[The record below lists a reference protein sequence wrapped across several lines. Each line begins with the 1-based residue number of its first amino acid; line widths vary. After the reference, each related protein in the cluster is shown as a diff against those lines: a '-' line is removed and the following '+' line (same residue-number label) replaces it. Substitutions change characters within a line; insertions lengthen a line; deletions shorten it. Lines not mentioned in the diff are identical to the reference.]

1 MRKKLL
7 ALLMC
12 ATMVLGTSVTAMA
25 AVKDDAEALGTKNA
39 DKFIDEYYPTAT
51 ELVCKTQNGTNGQVE
66 YGYIYKDTDTV
77 LYSYQPVVVYS
88 KDDVYHPATWV
99 YSNGG
104 KLKAYQTKAVT
115 TLNNTV
121 EKVIASTSFKIE
133 YETVDGVEMSNVY
146 TKSATTLVRQTKAA
160 ISGAAGA
167 STSYYDKDGNII
179 VTTGSNT
186 SVRAIDSFEAAEA
199 AAAAVTD
206 KIGGTAQPAYAA
218 MTVYDD
224 NGASSVMIAKETSTD
239 DTKKVDGFVTNTKN
253 YVKEDSK
260 AGALVKA
267 GESFIKTDA
276 AFGKVYSN
284 IVRAGKEFLDDKTSS
299 VEYALNNKVFSKD
312 AVAVKVYS
320 YVQGPAATE
329 NVLNLEGGA
338 GLAQGYAKPLYNYT
352 KLQGGTYT
360 FDSDLISRTG
370 FKDAEAVAVFQPS
383 LFQTKFDIETG
394 AQYYEFNKIAEVAV
408 NDVIT
413 FDSNP
418 TYVDGQVFI
427 FDKGELAAAPEEDKN
442 DGVSDT
448 TTPATGDTAKSP
460 ETGDVAPIAALAV
473 IMMGAFG
480 AMVVASKK
488 RA

>member
-25 AVKDDAEALGTKNA
+25 AVKDDAKALGTKNA
-39 DKFIDEYYPTAT
+39 QKFIDEYYPTAKT
-51 ELVCKTQNGTNGQVE
+51 LVSKTQNGTKGQVE
-66 YGYIYKDTDTV
+66 YGYIDNDNDAV
-77 LYSYQPVVVYS
+77 LGSYDPVVVYS

-99 YSNGG
+99 YSNAG
-104 KLKAYQTKAVT
+104 KLKAYETKAVVT
-115 TLNNTV
+115 TGNTV
-121 EKVIASTSFKIE
+121 AKVIASTSFKIE
-133 YETVDGVEMSNVY
+133 YDADDKSNVY
-146 TKSATTLVRQTKAA
+146 KLSGTTLTQLTKAQVE
-160 ISGAAGA
+160 GAASGDTKYA
-167 STSYYDKDGNII
+167 DKDGNVI
-179 VTTGSNT
+179 VETGTNT
-186 SVRAIDSFEAAEA
+186 SVTAITSAQAADKAAAET
-199 AAAAVTD
+199 AVAD
-206 KIGGTAQPAYAA
+206 KIGDTNQPAYAA

-224 NGASSVMIAKETSTD
+224 NGASSVMIAKEAAGSAT
-239 DTKKVDGFVTNTKN
+239 KVDGFVTNTNN
-253 YVKEDSK
+253 YVKKDSGK
-260 AGALVKA
+260 GTLVEA

-284 IVRAGKEFLDDKTSS
+284 ITKAGETFLADGTTS
-299 VEYALNNKVFSKD
+299 VEYALNNKVLTKD

-329 NVLNLEGGA
+329 NVLNLEGGN

-383 LFQTKFDIETG
+383 LFTTKFDIETG

-427 FDKGELAAAPEEDKN
+427 FDKGELTAEPEADKN

-448 TTPATGDTAKSP
+448 TATTDNTTSP
-460 ETGDVAPIAALAV
+460 KTGDVAPIAALAV
-473 IMMGAFG
+473 VMMGAFG

>member
-25 AVKDDAEALGTKNA
+25 AVKDDAKALGTKNA
-39 DKFIDEYYPTAT
+39 QKFIDEYYPTAKT
-51 ELVCKTQNGTNGQVE
+51 LVSKTQNGTKGQVE

-77 LYSYQPVVVYS
+77 LYSYNPVVVYS

-99 YSNGG
+99 YSKDA
-104 KLKAYQTKAVT
+104 KLKAYETKATTTITTVESAVKATGYSVKYENGVSNVCNVAGDKYSETDVKGT
-115 TLNNTV
+115 TLAV
-121 EKVIASTSFKIE
+121 
-133 YETVDGVEMSNVY
+133 
-146 TKSATTLVRQTKAA
+146 
-160 ISGAAGA
+160 AGA
-167 STSYYDKDGNII
+167 KFYDTDKNLI
-179 VTTGSNT
+179 VEINANK
-186 SVRAIDSFEAAEA
+186 SVTALDSVEAAKA
-199 AAAAVTD
+199 VAVTVATSLGD
-206 KIGGTAQPAYAA
+206 GITKPQYAA
-218 MTVYDD
+218 MTVVDD
-224 NGASSVMIAKETSTD
+224 NGASSVMIATAAAAS
-239 DTKKVDGFVTNTKN
+239 KVDGFVTNTNN
-253 YVKEDSK
+253 YVKKDSG
-260 AGALVKA
+260 AGDLVEA

-284 IVRAGKEFLDDKTSS
+284 ITKAGETFLADGTTS
-299 VEYALNNKVFSKD
+299 VEYALNNKVLTKD

-329 NVLNLEGGA
+329 NVLNLEGGN

-383 LFQTKFDIETG
+383 LFTTKFDIETG

-427 FDKGELAAAPEEDKN
+427 FDKGELTAEPEADKN

-448 TTPATGDTAKSP
+448 TATTDNTTSP
-460 ETGDVAPIAALAV
+460 KTGDVAPIAALAV
-473 IMMGAFG
+473 VMMGAFG

>member
-39 DKFIDEYYPTAT
+39 AKFTAEYYPEAT
-51 ELVCKTQNGTNGQVE
+51 ELVSKTQNGTNGQVE
-66 YGYIYKDTDTV
+66 YGYIDDGNNTV
-77 LYSYQPVVVYS
+77 LGSYKPVVVYS
-88 KDDVYHPATWV
+88 KDDVYYPATWV
-99 YSNGG
+99 YSNVG
-104 KLKAYQTKAVT
+104 KLKAYETKAVAGT
-115 TLNNTV
+115 AAPITV
-121 EKVIASTSFKIE
+121 QQAIDATSFD
-133 YETVDGVEMSNVY
+133 ETKNDVFVNGA
-146 TKSATTLVRQTKAA
+146 KATLTAA
-160 ISGAAGA
+160 ATPN
-167 STSYYDKDGNII
+167 TSYVDKDGNII
-179 VTTGSNT
+179 VKTNDNASVTAIT
-186 SVRAIDSFEAAEA
+186 SVEAAVQTA
-199 AAAAVTD
+199 KAVAD
-206 KIGGTAQPAYAA
+206 KIGTGKPAYAA

-224 NGASSVMIAKETSTD
+224 NGASSVMIANTATGE
-239 DTKKVDGFVTNTKN
+239 KVDGFVTNTKN
-253 YVKEDSK
+253 YVKKNSGEGK
-260 AGALVKA
+260 LVKA

-284 IVRAGKEFLDDKTSS
+284 IVAAGKTFLEDGTTS

-427 FDKGELAAAPEEDKN
+427 FDKGELAAEPEADKN

-448 TTPATGDTAKSP
+448 TAPTTDNTTSP
-460 ETGDVAPIAALAV
+460 KTGDVAPIAALAV
-473 IMMGAFG
+473 VMMGAFG

>member
-25 AVKDDAEALGTKNA
+25 AVKDDAKALGTKNA
-39 DKFIDEYYPTAT
+39 QKFIDEYYPTAKT
-51 ELVCKTQNGTNGQVE
+51 LVSKTQNGTKGQVE
-66 YGYIYKDTDTV
+66 YGYIDNGNDAV
-77 LYSYQPVVVYS
+77 LGYYTPVVVYS

-99 YSNGG
+99 YSNGA
-104 KLKAYQTKAVT
+104 KLKAYETKAVT
-115 TLNNTV
+115 TTTGNTV
-121 EKVIASTSFKIE
+121 AKVIASTSFKIE
-133 YETVDGVEMSNVY
+133 YEGEAATDKSNVY
-146 TKSATTLVRQTKAA
+146 TLAGGTLTQLTRAGVA
-160 ISGAAGA
+160 GAAVA
-167 STSYYDKDGNII
+167 STKYADKDGNVI
-179 VTTGSNT
+179 VETGANT
-186 SVRAIDSFEAAEA
+186 SVTAITSVQAADK
-199 AAAAVTD
+199 AAAAVAD
-206 KIGGTAQPAYAA
+206 KIGGDKQPVYAA

-224 NGASSVMIAKETSTD
+224 NGASSVMIAKETAGSAT
-239 DTKKVDGFVTNTKN
+239 KVDGFVTNTNN
-253 YVKEDSK
+253 YVKKDSG
-260 AGALVKA
+260 AGDLVEA

-284 IVRAGKEFLDDKTSS
+284 ITKAGETFLADGTTS
-299 VEYALNNKVFSKD
+299 VEYALNNKVLTKD

-383 LFQTKFDIETG
+383 LFTTKFDIETG

-427 FDKGELAAAPEEDKN
+427 FDKGELTAEPEADKN

-448 TTPATGDTAKSP
+448 TATTDNTTSP
-460 ETGDVAPIAALAV
+460 KTGDVAPIAALAV
-473 IMMGAFG
+473 VMMGAFG